1 MENVFDYLKERGFIA
16 QSSNEDEVR
25 EILNNKKITLYC
37 GYDPTADSL
46 HIGHFITLMALRHLQ
61 KAGHRVITL
70 IGGGTASIG
79 DPSGKD
85 EMRKMLSFEELERN
99 AAAIKEQIAKF
110 LDFSDGKA
118 IMVNNADWLRELE
131 YLPFLRDIAV
141 HFSVNRMLSAECYK
155 SRMEKGLTLLEFN
168 YLVLQSY
175 DFLQLYRNY
184 DCVLQVGGD
193 DQWSNMLG
201 GIDLIRKK
209 ERATVNVLTFNL
221 LTTSEGK
228 KMGKTEKGALFLDP
242 EKTTPYD
249 FYQYWRNIDDGDV
262 EKCLA
267 LLTDLPM
274 EEVRRLGSLQDE
286 EINKAKEVLAFEV
299 TKLIHGEEEAKKAE
313 KAARALF
320 SDKGSLVGSIPS
332 SEIEKEKFAEGYYI
346 VRLLKDV
353 GLVSSNSEARRL
365 IQQGGIYINN
375 EVINDIDLDISL
387 EHFDADNKLLI
398 RRGKKNYHLI
408 KLI

>member
-131 YLPFLRDIAV
+131 YLPFLKDIAV

-320 SDKGSLVGSIPS
+320 SDKGSLAGSIPS

>member
-320 SDKGSLVGSIPS
+320 SDKGSLAGSIPS